1 MDGPHCAGCR
11 QRDAI
16 IAELRARIVVLE
28 QLLAEQAKRLAEQ
41 AKRLVEQ
48 DRRLAEL
55 EARLKINS
63 SNSSLPPSANPPS
76 APKPPAKPPTGR
88 KPGGQPGHPGHSRPR
103 LPADAIVPHVPSHC
117 ERCQS
122 PLAAEA
128 SPGEPEPTW
137 HQVAELPD
145 VLAVVTEHRGHARTC
160 SHCGHVTWGT
170 IPADVLAHGF
180 GPKLTATIA
189 FLSGRCHG
197 SKRTIE
203 ELVGTL
209 FGVPMSLGSVS
220 NAEAEMSAALEQPYG
235 QAEAAVRAA
244 TVKNADETGWALA
257 GKLCWMWM
265 AVSAGVALFK
275 ICLGRGHA
283 ALAELLGTSV
293 HGTVGSDRWT
303 AYGIIDLF
311 HRQVCWAHLKRDF
324 QKWVDWGRE
333 SLPIGRAGL
342 EAVQQ
347 LFAVWRD
354 FRAGV
359 LDRPGLAAALEP
371 VSQNLHAALE
381 AGLSCPN
388 KKAARFCR
396 NVLGVYPALWTFAR
410 VAGVE
415 PTNNVAERT
424 LRLAVIWRKISFGNH
439 SEGGC
444 RFVERILTTVQT
456 LRLQNRQVLA
466 YLRDAV
472 VAHRAGRPAPVLVSI
487 GA

>member
-1 MDGPHCAGCR
+1 MDGSQCAGCR
-11 QRDAI
+11 ERDAI
-16 IAELRARIVVLE
+16 IAQLRA
-28 QLLAEQAKRLAEQ
+28 QLLRIEQR
-41 AKRLVEQ
+41 V
-48 DRRLAEL
+48 AEL

-88 KPGGQPGHPGHSRPR
+88 KPGGQTGHPGHARPR
-103 LPADAIVPHVPSHC
+103 LPADQVVPHVPSHC

-122 PLAAEA
+122 PLPSAP
-128 SPGEPEPTW
+128 SPGDPEPTW
-137 HQVAELPD
+137 HQVAELPE
-145 VLAVVTEHRGHARTC
+145 VLAVVTEHQGQARAC
-160 SHCGHVTWGT
+160 PRCGHVTWAR
-170 IPADVLAHGF
+170 IPAEVLAHGF
-180 GPKLTATIA
+180 GPKLTAAIA
-189 FLSGRCHG
+189 FLSGRCHS

-203 ELVGTL
+203 ELVATL

-220 NAEAEMSAALEQPYG
+220 NAEAEVAAALAQPYG
-235 QAEAAVRAA
+235 QAAAAVRQAA
-244 TVKNADETGWALA
+244 VKNADETGWAKA

-265 AVSAGVALFK
+265 AVASDVALFK

-283 ALAELLGTSV
+283 ALAELLGPSV

-333 SLPIGRAGL
+333 SAQIGHAGL
-342 EAVQQ
+342 EAVQR
-347 LFAVWRD
+347 LFAVWWD

-359 LDRPGLAAALEP
+359 LDRPALAAALEP
-371 VSQNLHAALE
+371 VSRDLHAALE

-396 NVLGVYPALWTFAR
+396 NVLAVYPALWTFSR
-410 VAGVE
+410 VEGIE

-439 SEGGC
+439 SDGGC
-444 RFVERILTTVQT
+444 RFVERILTIVQT
-456 LRLQNRQVLA
+456 LRLQKRQVLD

-472 VAHRAGRPAPVLVSI
+472 AAHRTGQPPPMLLPM